1 MRIIRSPRPWALAVL
16 IVAGACRSPTADAAV
31 AEHLAQM
38 SDALVAQRDQLA
50 MLTTT
55 VDSLAIDRP
64 PNFLM
69 GDGAAGPQVDPE
81 MHHLA
86 HHGGPRRA

>member
-16 IVAGACRSPTADAAV
+16 IFAGACRSPTADAAV

-55 VDSLAIDRP
+55 VDSLA
-64 PNFLM
+64 M
-69 GDGAAGPQVDPE
+69 VAARQDTV
-81 MHHLA
+81 MRRLA
-86 HHGGPRRA
+86 AVTGVPLP